1 MISEEVIDFV
11 LELLEKVR
19 SDFGSNFSVN
29 ERELVCG
36 ACGGWGEVTY
46 KQIFYVGKIRI
57 EGIAYGGE
65 GKSVVDTGDEIEVEH
80 YSVRCVHIPLDE
92 IIDAVKAGTGVA
104 VSEDEIRQIIAIYER
119 TMRIAKREMLE
130 IKDELEKEKKE
141 KQELQEKV
149 KDLENEITKMD
160 IVLGWVI
167 LDNKQKVLMPR
178 SYYDKTLPLLTEAEK
193 VFENEHII
201 VFKRNIE
208 GRKIFIIKDKEVPN
222 PFFVVRDDEE
232 DILKMLIQQQHN
244 NRDISIIKV
253 QGLLYKYKD
262 VIRR

>member
-1 MISEEVIDFV
+1 MINEEVVNFV

-19 SDFGSNFSVN
+19 SDFGDNFSVN

-36 ACGGWGEVTY
+36 ACGWGEVTY
-46 KQIFYVGKIRI
+46 KQTFRIGEIRI

-65 GKSVVDTGDEIEVEH
+65 GKYVVDTGDDIEIEH
-80 YSVRCVHIPLDE
+80 YNVHSVHIPLDE
-92 IIDAVKAGTGVA
+92 IINAVKAGTGVA

-130 IKDELEKEKKE
+130 IRDELEKEKKE
-141 KQELQEKV
+141 KQKLQEKV

-160 IVLGWVI
+160 ILSGAVMLG
-167 LDNKQKVLMPR
+167 NKQKVLVSR
-178 SYYDKTLPLLTEAEK
+178 NYYDKPLYLLAEAEK
-193 VFENEHII
+193 VFENERII

-232 DILKMLIQQQHN
+232 DILKMLMQQHN
-244 NRDISIIKV
+244 NKDISIIEV

-262 VIRR
+262 AV